1 MIRDRLIALAEQY
14 DAKILIVRLAS
25 AWPGDPVP
33 YLDRIAQH
41 IFASPSDLEGFHY
54 FDSEDCV
61 RAKSAA
67 SGIDYDK
74 EFKRHPSA
82 VDMRSIVTVLL
93 IYSER

>member
-1 MIRDRLIALAEQY
+1 MIRERLIALAEQY

-25 AWPGDPVP
+25 TWPGDPVP

-54 FDSEDCV
+54 FDSEDSV
-61 RAKSAA
+61 QAKSAA

-74 EFKRHPSA
+74 
-82 VDMRSIVTVLL
+82 
-93 IYSER
+93 